1 MKLYLKYFTMQLKA
15 DLEYRK
21 AFIISLV
28 AKMAT
33 SVFSFLSIYFLFD
46 KFGSIAGYT
55 FEDVL
60 ICFAVSFMGYSLAE

>member
-60 ICFAVSFMGYSLAE
+60 ICFAV